1 MMAINQNYKR
11 PKTGGAELRT
21 PVFFYAYEPNEG
33 PFPGESEEKLMH
45 KAMAEV
51 YNPSMKDLELL
62 NSTNTKRAVT
72 INIRDPLDEFQPTNK
87 HIVELQDYH
96 FLDETEILNENKKFI
111 RWNIIDVQPNP
122 KDSRFIK
129 LILGVTS

>member
-1 MMAINQNYKR
+1 MLAISQNYKR

-21 PVFFYAYEPNEG
+21 PVFFYAYVPNEG
-33 PFPGESEEKLMH
+33 PFPGESQEKILH

-51 YNPSMKDLELL
+51 YNPSMKDWELL
-62 NSTNTKRAVT
+62 NTKNTKRAVT
-72 INIRDPLDEFQPTNK
+72 INIRDPLNEYQPTNK
-87 HIVELQDYH
+87 HIVELQDFH
-96 FLDETEILNENKKFI
+96 FLDEEDKYI

-129 LILGVTS
+129 IILGVTS

>member
-1 MMAINQNYKR
+1 MTLAISQNYKR

-21 PVFFYAYEPNEG
+21 PVFFYAYVPNEG
-33 PFPGESEEKLMH
+33 PFPGESQEKILH

-51 YNPSMKDLELL
+51 YNPSMKDWELL
-62 NSTNTKRAVT
+62 NTKNTKRAVT
-72 INIRDPLDEFQPTNK
+72 INIRDPLNEYQPSNK
-87 HIVELQDYH
+87 HIVELQDFH
-96 FLDETEILNENKKFI
+96 FLDEKEKFI

-129 LILGVTS
+129 IILGVTS

>member
-1 MMAINQNYKR
+1 MLAISQNYKR

-21 PVFFYAYEPNEG
+21 PVFFYAYVPNEG
-33 PFPGESEEKLMH
+33 PFPGESQEKILH

-51 YNPSMKDLELL
+51 YNPSMKDWELL
-62 NSTNTKRAVT
+62 NTKNTKRAVT
-72 INIRDPLDEFQPTNK
+72 INIRDPLNEYQPSNK
-87 HIVELQDYH
+87 HIVELQDFH
-96 FLDETEILNENKKFI
+96 FLDEKEKFI

-129 LILGVTS
+129 IILGVTS

>member
-51 YNPSMKDLELL
+51 YNPSMKDWELL
-62 NSTNTKRAVT
+62 NTKNTKRAVT
-72 INIRDPLDEFQPTNK
+72 INIRDPLNEYQPINK
-87 HIVELQDYH
+87 HIVELQDLH
-96 FLDETEILNENKKFI
+96 FLDEKEKFI

-129 LILGVTS
+129 IILGVTS

>member
-1 MMAINQNYKR
+1 MMLAISQNYKR

-21 PVFFYAYEPNEG
+21 PVFFYAYVPNNG
-33 PFPGESEEKLMH
+33 PFPGESQEKILH

-51 YNPSMKDLELL
+51 YNPSMKDWELL
-62 NSTNTKRAVT
+62 NTKNTKRAVT
-72 INIRDPLDEFQPTNK
+72 INIRDPLNEYQPSNK
-87 HIVELQDYH
+87 HIVELQDFH
-96 FLDETEILNENKKFI
+96 FLDEKEKFI

-129 LILGVTS
+129 IILGVTS

>member
-1 MMAINQNYKR
+1 MLAISQNYKR

-21 PVFFYAYEPNEG
+21 PVFFYAYVPNEG
-33 PFPGESEEKLMH
+33 PFPSESQEKILH

-51 YNPSMKDLELL
+51 YNPSMKDWELL
-62 NSTNTKRAVT
+62 NTKNTKRAVT
-72 INIRDPLDEFQPTNK
+72 INIRDPLNEYQPTNK
-87 HIVELQDYH
+87 HIVELQDFH
-96 FLDETEILNENKKFI
+96 FLDEKEKFI

-129 LILGVTS
+129 IILGMTS

>member
-1 MMAINQNYKR
+1 MLAISQNYKR

-21 PVFFYAYEPNEG
+21 PVFFYAYVPNEG
-33 PFPGESEEKLMH
+33 PFPGESQEMILH

-51 YNPSMKDLELL
+51 YNPSMKDWELL
-62 NSTNTKRAVT
+62 NTKNTKRAVT
-72 INIRDPLDEFQPTNK
+72 INIRDPLNEYQPTNK
-87 HIVELQDYH
+87 HIVELQDLH
-96 FLDETEILNENKKFI
+96 FLDEKEKFI

-129 LILGVTS
+129 IILGVTS

>member
-1 MMAINQNYKR
+1 MAISQNYKR

-21 PVFFYAYEPNEG
+21 PVFFYAYVPNEG
-33 PFPGESEEKLMH
+33 PFPGESQEKILH

-51 YNPSMKDLELL
+51 YNPSMKDWELL
-62 NSTNTKRAVT
+62 NTKNTKRAVT
-72 INIRDPLDEFQPTNK
+72 INIRDPLNEYQPSNK
-87 HIVELQDYH
+87 HIVELQDFH
-96 FLDETEILNENKKFI
+96 FLDEKEKFI

-129 LILGVTS
+129 IILGVTS

>member
-1 MMAINQNYKR
+1 MLAISQNYKR

-21 PVFFYAYEPNEG
+21 PVFFYAYVPNNG
-33 PFPGESEEKLMH
+33 PFPGESQEKILH

-51 YNPSMKDLELL
+51 YNPSMKDWELL
-62 NSTNTKRAVT
+62 NTKNTKRAVT
-72 INIRDPLDEFQPTNK
+72 INIRDPLNEYQPSNK
-87 HIVELQDYH
+87 HIVELQDFH
-96 FLDETEILNENKKFI
+96 FLDEKEKFI

-129 LILGVTS
+129 IILGVTS

>member
-1 MMAINQNYKR
+1 MILAISQNYKR

-21 PVFFYAYEPNEG
+21 PVSFYAYVPNEG
-33 PFPGESEEKLMH
+33 PFPGESQEKILH

-51 YNPSMKDLELL
+51 YNPSMKDWELL
-62 NSTNTKRAVT
+62 NTKNTKRAVT
-72 INIRDPLDEFQPTNK
+72 INIRDPLNEYQPSNK
-87 HIVELQDYH
+87 HIVELQDFH
-96 FLDETEILNENKKFI
+96 FLDEKEKFI

-129 LILGVTS
+129 IILGVTS

>member
-1 MMAINQNYKR
+1 MLAISQNYKR

-21 PVFFYAYEPNEG
+21 PVFFYAYVPNEG
-33 PFPGESEEKLMH
+33 PFPDESQEKILH

-51 YNPSMKDLELL
+51 YNPSMKDWELL
-62 NSTNTKRAVT
+62 NTKNTKRAVT
-72 INIRDPLDEFQPTNK
+72 INIRDPLNEYQPINK
-87 HIVELQDYH
+87 HIVELQDLH
-96 FLDETEILNENKKFI
+96 FLDEKEKFI

-129 LILGVTS
+129 IILGVTS